1 MFDRILLAVDGS
13 EHALH
18 AARTA
23 AELARTMKPSE
34 FRIVVS
40 YDTIPMYL
48 GEPNMQY
55 AIDGRKSDAEEILN
69 TAVKE
74 VGSIPCEIHT
84 EIIEGDSAEA
94 IIDVATTRGSD
105 VIVMGS
111 RGLGRLA
118 GLLLGS
124 TSQKVVAHAPCPVL
138 IVR

>member
-1 MFDRILLAVDGS
+1 MFERILLAVDGS

-18 AARTA
+18 ATRKA
-23 AELARTMKPSE
+23 AELARCMKPAE
-34 FRIVVS
+34 FRIVVA
-40 YDTIPMYL
+40 YDPIPMYL
-48 GEPNMQY
+48 GEPNMQVV
-55 AIDGRKSDAEEILN
+55 ITNRKGEAEEILAA
-69 TAVKE
+69 AVRE

-84 EIIEGDSAEA
+84 EILEGDPASA
-94 IIDVATTRGSD
+94 IIEVAKVRNND
-105 VIVMGS
+105 LIVMGS